1 MLGVGDRCAPH
12 DQGHR
17 QLLALSGAAGGA
29 GVRASPLALNVPC
42 EGAAPASETAPSPQH
57 VGGRGGAGQ
66 SLSAAARLPGLS
78 PG

>member
-12 DQGHR
+12 DRRGHR
-17 QLLALSGAAGGA
+17 QLLALSGAVGGA
-29 GVRASPLALNVPC
+29 GVRASPLALNLPC

-57 VGGRGGAGQ
+57 VGGAGR